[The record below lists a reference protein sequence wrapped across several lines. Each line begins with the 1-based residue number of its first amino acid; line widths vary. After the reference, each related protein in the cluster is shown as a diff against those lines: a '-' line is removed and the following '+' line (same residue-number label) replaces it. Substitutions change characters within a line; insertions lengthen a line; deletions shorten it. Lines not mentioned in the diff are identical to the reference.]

1 MKFAI
6 CYWGVPRTLGAV
18 LPSHQHYV
26 YNVLRD
32 AGIEWD
38 VYAHFWLT
46 NTNKVWETTMSQP
59 IDYAAIS
66 ALQPTKYCLELQQPF
81 VDTLGDLSQ
90 YYYAHEA
97 DREWLPDLIRNHL
110 CALESQKRCVNL
122 VLSANTHYDYVLF
135 LRPDAL
141 VESPLPIHEIVGAFV
156 NAPNTIVLPSNNH
169 YEGLNDRFAVLPLY
183 SVLWYSHRVNG
194 IAEFRKA
201 HGRIVSE
208 KYVKHIVEQHY
219 SPKMVEFYF
228 RLLRSD
234 GSIM

>member
-18 LPSHQHYV
+18 LPSHKQYV
-26 YNVLRD
+26 YDVLRE
-32 AGIEWD
+32 AGIQYD
-38 VYAHFWLT
+38 IYAHFWLT
-46 NTNKVWETTMSQP
+46 PTNKVWETTMSQP
-59 IDYAAIS
+59 IDYSAI
-66 ALQPTKYCLELQQPF
+66 AVLQPVKYVLEMQQPF
-81 VDTLGDLSQ
+81 VETLGDLSE
-90 YYYAHEA
+90 YYYAHEQ

-122 VLSANTHYDYVLF
+122 VLGANKHYDYVLF

-141 VESPLPIHEIVGAFV
+141 VETPLPIHGILGALTQG
-156 NAPNTIVLPSNNH
+156 PNSIVLPSNNH
-169 YEGLNDRFAVLPLY
+169 YEGMNDRFAVVSMY
-183 SVLWYSHRVNG
+183 SVLWYSHRING
-194 IAEFRKA
+194 IAEFRKH

-208 KYVKHIVEQHY
+208 KYVKHVIDRHY
-219 SPKMVEFYF
+219 TPYMVDFYF